1 MAGHLMARCVISGF
15 NRRLQMPDHAIH
27 LCKGVG
33 EKGVAPVAVRQF
45 SIGEIENRMI
55 LGAMRAAFRLTVSV
69 IGR

>member
-33 EKGVAPVAVRQF
+33 AGTLLATSHQIVYYKE
-45 SIGEIENRMI
+45 
-55 LGAMRAAFRLTVSV
+55 
-69 IGR
+69 